1 MTNFSLKMR
10 LMSVFSVFF
19 VFMGVCCGIVSWF
32 EAKETI
38 DEFFDTY
45 QMALARNLASADWT
59 HINNEIQKYTNF
71 ELQNI
76 KHSDEDDEAI
86 GFAVFDLNGNMVFH
100 DNENGKDFVFQS
112 VTGAFLNENVDGEP
126 WRIIRVKS
134 ADKNF
139 IVAIGQELEYRS
151 DVAWDLIEEF
161 MLPWLIGFGILLIFM
176 LLIVEREFKPLKH
189 AAKLIKQR
197 NIDDLSEVSV
207 NGVPREVLPLVDAIN
222 ELLKKLELLLQ
233 QERRFVADAAHEL
246 RTPLTALSV
255 QLEVLQMEIDNKKN
269 RDKAVNNLEQ
279 GLVRAS
285 HLVEQLLLLSKI
297 ENSLVVDTY
306 EQELIDWKKLVFS
319 VCDEYKIGAQQKSIS
334 FEIKKLTTKG
344 PIDKANKTLISIV
357 VKNLVENA
365 VKYSTENAIVRIE
378 TSADYLKVFNS
389 GINVKNEHITYL
401 GQRFYRPSGHN
412 EKGSGLGLSI
422 VKLIT
427 KYYGCKLKFSNIDD
441 GFEVVIVKD

>member
-10 LMSVFSVFF
+10 LMILFSVFF
-19 VFMGVCCGIVSWF
+19 VFMGVCCGVVSWF
-32 EAKETI
+32 EAKETT

-45 QMALARNLASADWT
+45 QMALARNLASADWKN
-59 HINNEIQKYTNF
+59 INNEIQKHTDF
-71 ELQNI
+71 ELKNI
-76 KHSDEDDEAI
+76 KHADEDDEAI

-100 DNENGKDFVFQS
+100 DNENGKDFVFKS
-112 VTGAFLNENVDGEP
+112 VTGAFLNENVSDEP

-139 IVAIGQELEYRS
+139 IIAIGQELEYRS

-161 MLPWLIGFGILLIFM
+161 MLPWLVGFCILLVFM
-176 LLIVEREFKPLKH
+176 LLIVEREFRPLKH
-189 AAKLIKQR
+189 AAMLIKQR
-197 NIDDLSEVSV
+197 NIDDLSEVSIK
-207 NGVPREVLPLVDAIN
+207 GFPKEVLPLVQAIN
-222 ELLKKLELLLQ
+222 ELFKKLDLLLQ

-255 QLEVLQMEIDNKKN
+255 QLEVLQMGIDDKKN
-269 RDKAVNNLEQ
+269 RDKAITNLEQ

-297 ENSLVVDTY
+297 ENSLVGNDY
-306 EQELIDWKKLVFS
+306 EQEQINWKRLIIS
-319 VCDEYKIGAQQKSIS
+319 ICDEYKTMAQQKNIS
-334 FEIKKLTTKG
+334 FKFDKLNAKG
-344 PIDKANKTLISIV
+344 PIDKANQALIGMVI
-357 VKNLVENA
+357 KNLVENA
-365 VKYSTENAIVRIE
+365 VKYSPEKAKIKIE
-378 TSADYLKVFNS
+378 TSEKHLKVFNS
-389 GINVKNEHITYL
+389 GIQVKDEHIVYL

-427 KYYGCKLKFSNIDD
+427 KYYGCSLQFANIDD
-441 GFEVVIVKD
+441 GFEVVIGKN